1 MGAEKSKNCSNCKY
15 HTDGDNGNYICIHPD
30 LLDNGVVLAVSNNEV
45 CADWEGGI
53 SDEG

>member
-15 HTDGDNGNYICIHPD
+15 HTDGDIGDYVCIHPD

-45 CADWEGGI
+45 CADWEGDTI
-53 SDEG
+53 NV